1 MIFFIA
7 PFVWMMAI
15 PIVLVVIL
23 LIRML
28 FWLRALRGP
37 NQVGSRRRDQPFIEG
52 EFVDEEKD
60 SPEEGLTPPR
70 EESSTSSRDPL
81 EK

>member
-7 PFVWMMAI
+7 PFVWMMAV
-15 PIVLVVIL
+15 PIVVIVVL
-23 LIRML
+23 LLRML
-28 FWLRALRGP
+28 FWARSLRSP
-37 NQVGSRRRDQPFIEG
+37 HEVRRNRQDQPFIEG

-60 SPEEGLTPPR
+60 SPEEG
-70 EESSTSSRDPL
+70 STSPRDPL

>member
-7 PFVWMMAI
+7 PFVWMMAV
-15 PIVLVVIL
+15 PIVIIVVL
-23 LIRML
+23 LLRML
-28 FWLRALRGP
+28 FWARSLRGP
-37 NQVGSRRRDQPFIEG
+37 QATRRSRDGQPFIEG

-60 SPEEGLTPPR
+60 STEEG
-70 EESSTSSRDPL
+70 STSPRGPL

>member
-7 PFVWMMAI
+7 PFVWMMAV
-15 PIVLVVIL
+15 PIVIVVVL
-23 LIRML
+23 LLRML
-28 FWLRALRGP
+28 FWARALRGP
-37 NQVGSRRRDQPFIEG
+37 HSTRTARRDQPFIEG

-60 SPEEGLTPPR
+60 SPEEG
-70 EESSTSSRDPL
+70 STSPRGPL

>member
-7 PFVWMMAI
+7 PFVWMMAV
-15 PIVLVVIL
+15 PIVVVVVL
-23 LIRML
+23 LLRML
-28 FWLRALRGP
+28 FWARALRGP
-37 NQVGSRRRDQPFIEG
+37 HDARRSRRDQPFIEG

-60 SPEEGLTPPR
+60 SPEEG
-70 EESSTSSRDPL
+70 STSPPGPL

>member
-7 PFVWMMAI
+7 PFVWMMAV
-15 PIVLVVIL
+15 PIVVVVVL
-23 LIRML
+23 LLRML
-28 FWLRALRGP
+28 FWARSLRGP
-37 NQVGSRRRDQPFIEG
+37 QATRAKRREQPFIEG

-60 SPEEGLTPPR
+60 STEEG
-70 EESSTSSRDPL
+70 STSPRDPL

>member
-7 PFVWMMAI
+7 PFVWMMAVPVVI
-15 PIVLVVIL
+15 VVIL

-28 FWLRALRGP
+28 FWLRSLRGP
-37 NQVGSRRRDQPFIEG
+37 HEARVQRQDQPFIEG
-52 EFVDEEKD
+52 EFVDEETD
-60 SPEEGLTPPR
+60 SPEEG
-70 EESSTSSRDPL
+70 STSKRGPL